1 MANQDTDLRCYLT
14 NAGIAAEN
22 NSIQLGRKLPV
33 KEMVFGSG
41 LLVDGSDPRLQTTM
55 IQEEY
60 AVACGMLFDP
70 ENPTLL
76 VFKGDLPADI
86 GGFHIHEVA

>member
-76 VFKGDLPADI
+76 VFKGDLP
-86 GGFHIHEVA
+86 